1 MSASFDIFKTL
12 FNNKILQK
20 LNIGNSHSGET
31 IHGAYTS
38 QNSILQS
45 NNNLTNKLL
54 FVSYGNIRDIDGNNG
69 YYGYKTE
76 PVEIT
81 DFWFDFNIGDTSDIN
96 KSSLRF
102 GKHYQGAYVNASY
115 RPMINYLN

>member
-31 IHGAYTS
+31 IHGYTS

-45 NNNLTNKLL
+45 NNNRTNKLL
-54 FVSYGNIRDIDGNNG
+54 FVSYGNIRDINGNNG
-69 YYGYKTE
+69 YYEYKTE

-81 DFWFDFNIGDTSDIN
+81 DFWFNFHIGDTSDIN

-102 GKHYQGAYVNASY
+102 EKHYQGKYVNASY
-115 RPMINYLN
+115 RPMIKYLN